1 MIALATAIFAVLTDE
16 GPIPVFHVETTEL
29 CAQLLEISLTDAQC
43 VDIGSEEETEDEQG
57 K

>member
-16 GPIPVFHVETTEL
+16 GPIPVFHVDTPEL